1 MKRICLLCL
10 ISLLLLNPGIL
21 FSKEINSS
29 KNIHK
34 KISKPKSHELQQVAS
49 FKNKKNAERFVKTLS
64 NKGQE
69 AVIKKSLTRDKKVVY
84 RVFVKEVKNS
94 HEKPSSQNRAKQ
106 ELALEKKAI
115 EERYTDA
122 QASLSKR
129 AESSKNVS
137 AAVEKDQIAIFKVFD
152 KIEDA
157 EKLTRKL
164 REDGYKVTIRSVA
177 EKDDKIV
184 YTVFAE
190 NLSKKQNI
198 TMLPSEIRQEATSE
212 KTSLEG
218 KATGRERIYTA
229 RKDPSSDAILPARMV
244 KPATSGATEPVESK
258 PPAVKQMTA
267 QMSGASTVAASSVAS
282 QQAPVTT
289 QPSVN
294 DKQPA
299 VTDQDRPSEAVFGR
313 QNRSIHPFLTITE
326 YYTDNAF
333 STNDDKK
340 SDFITVLSPGIW
352 LIVPVELEK
361 MSTVDTSTLS
371 PGGLSISRYPADAF
385 KRYQAYLSYVANIE
399 LHSRDSNELNFVAHK
414 AEGLLQYNLRGG
426 LSLELL
432 DQFEFSHDDFG
443 TGISSSSSEDELV
456 KYKTNLLSFIATYRL
471 SERFNLRAGYA
482 NYIVRYD
489 HDTNEFR
496 DRDDNAFSGYI
507 FYKFKPK
514 TSFFVQYDFIDIQ
527 YKKDTV
533 SNSKEYHYLGGL
545 QWDMT
550 AKSSGTIKAGYGF
563 KDFNESDAEDSK
575 DFIMELQLSHRF
587 TPKTS
592 MTLTASRTTNETNI
606 STTDYI
612 LSTRIGVGYVQMLT
626 SKLTADIQ
634 LAYTNDIYRQ
644 DLTYE
649 DRTDQLN
656 DKYYTASFSLR
667 HKVKTWLETSV
678 GYLFSRRDSNF
689 SDFDYTTNSIFL
701 RATGSW

>member
-10 ISLLLLNPGIL
+10 ISLLFLSPGML
-21 FSKEINSS
+21 FSKEITSS

-34 KISKPKSHELQQVAS
+34 KISQSKSHELQQVAS
-49 FKNKKNAERFVKTLS
+49 FKNKKNAERFVKILS
-64 NKGQE
+64 KKGQE
-69 AVIKKSLTRDKKVVY
+69 AVIRKGLTGDKKVIY
-84 RVFVKEVKNS
+84 RVYAKEVKDPP
-94 HEKPSSQNRAKQ
+94 ETPPSQNRAKQ
-106 ELALEKKAI
+106 ELALDKKAI
-115 EERYTDA
+115 EEKYTAA
-122 QASLSKR
+122 QASITKRTETSKD
-129 AESSKNVS
+129 ATSTGEMNQV
-137 AAVEKDQIAIFKVFD
+137 ATFKVFD
-152 KIEDA
+152 RIEDA
-157 EKLTRKL
+157 EKLTSKL
-164 REDGYKVTIRSVA
+164 RQDGYKVTIRSVA

-190 NLSKKQNI
+190 NLSKKPDI
-198 TMLPSEIRQEATSE
+198 ATPSPEVRQEAATE
-212 KTSLEG
+212 KTSLKQKSAG
-218 KATGRERIYTA
+218 KERSYAARE
-229 RKDPSSDAILPARMV
+229 DPLSGAVL
-244 KPATSGATEPVESK
+244 PATSAVPTASEATKTAESK
-258 PPAVKQMTA
+258 PFTPKQIT
-267 QMSGASTVAASSVAS
+267 QTSVAS
-282 QQAPVTT
+282 TLAASKANQPEPVSP
-289 QPSVN
+289 QPPAN
-294 DKQPA
+294 DKTVVA
-299 VTDQDRPSEAVFGR
+299 AQDRPSEAVFGR
-313 QNRSIHPFLTITE
+313 QNRSIHPFLSITE

-333 STNDDKK
+333 SSNEDKK
-340 SDFITVLSPGIW
+340 SDFITVISPGIW
-352 LIVPVELEK
+352 LTVPVELEK
-361 MSTVDTSTLS
+361 ISTVDTSTLS
-371 PGGLSISRYPADAF
+371 PGGMSLSRYPPDAF

-399 LHSRDSNELNFVAHK
+399 LHSRDSAGLNFVGHK
-414 AEGLLQYNLRGG
+414 AEGLLQYNFRGG

-443 TGISSSSSEDELV
+443 TGISSRELD

-471 SERFNLRAGYA
+471 SERFKLRAGYA

-489 HDTNEFR
+489 DDTYEFR

-514 TSFFVQYDFIDIQ
+514 TSLFVQYEFIDVQ

-533 SNSKEYHYLGGL
+533 LNSKEYHYLGGMK
-545 QWDMT
+545 WDMT

-563 KDFNESDAEDSK
+563 KDFNESDSEDSR

-634 LAYTNDIYRQ
+634 LAYTNNIYRQ
-644 DLTYE
+644 DLTYN

-667 HKVKTWLETSV
+667 HKVKRWLETSA
-678 GYLFSRRDSNF
+678 GYLFSKRDSNF
-689 SDFDYTTNSIFL
+689 SDFDYTANSIFL

>member
-10 ISLLLLNPGIL
+10 ISLLFLSPGIL
-21 FSKEINSS
+21 FSQEINAS

-34 KISKPKSHELQQVAS
+34 KISKTKSYELQQVAS
-49 FKNKKNAERFVKTLS
+49 FKNKKNAEKFVKTLS
-64 NKGQE
+64 NKDQE
-69 AVIKKSLTRDKKVVY
+69 AVIKKGLTRDKKVIY
-84 RVFVKEVKNS
+84 RVYAKEVNNLP
-94 HEKPSSQNRAKQ
+94 ETPSSQNRTRQK
-106 ELALEKKAI
+106 LALEKKSI
-115 EERYTDA
+115 EEKYTDA
-122 QASLSKR
+122 QASLIKR

-137 AAVEKDQIAIFKVFD
+137 SAGEMDQIAIFKVFD

-157 EKLTRKL
+157 EKFTRKL
-164 REDGYKVTIRSVA
+164 REDGYKVTIHSVA

-190 NLSKKQNI
+190 NLPQKPNI
-198 TMLPSEIRQEATSE
+198 TMPPSEIRQEATSE
-212 KTSLEG
+212 KTSLEEKAIG
-218 KATGRERIYTA
+218 KESIYTA
-229 RKDPSSDAILPARMV
+229 RKDLSSDAVLPARMV
-244 KPATSGATEPVESK
+244 RPVTSGSTDPVESK
-258 PPAVKQMTA
+258 PLAAKQLTA
-267 QMSGASTVAASSVAS
+267 QISGASTAAASTAAS
-282 QQAPVTT
+282 QQAPVSP
-289 QPSVN
+289 QPLAN
-294 DKQPA
+294 DKPVVA
-299 VTDQDRPSEAVFGR
+299 AQDRPSEAVFGR

-326 YYTDNAF
+326 YFTDNAF
-333 STNDDKK
+333 GSNKDKK

-352 LIVPVELEK
+352 LTVPIELEK
-361 MSTVDTSTLS
+361 ISTVDTSTLS
-371 PGGLSISRYPADAF
+371 PGGMSLSRYPPDAF

-399 LHSRDSNELNFVAHK
+399 LHSRDSAGLNVVGHK
-414 AEGLLQYNLRGG
+414 AEGLLQYNFRGG

-443 TGISSSSSEDELV
+443 TGISSNELD

-471 SERFNLRAGYA
+471 SERFKLRAGYA

-489 HDTNEFR
+489 ENSLDFR

-514 TSFFVQYDFIDIQ
+514 TSLFVQYEFIDIQ
-527 YKKDTV
+527 YSKNTI
-533 SNSKEYHYLGGL
+533 SNSKEYHYLGGI

-563 KDFNESDAEDSK
+563 KDFTGSGVNDSK

-612 LSTRIGVGYVQMLT
+612 LSTAIGVGYVQMLT
-626 SKLTADIQ
+626 SKLSADIQ
-634 LAYTNDIYRQ
+634 LSYTNDIYRH
-644 DLTYE
+644 DLTYN

-656 DKYYTASFSLR
+656 DKFYTASFSLR
-667 HKVKTWLETSV
+667 HKVKRWLDTSV

-689 SDFDYTTNSIFL
+689 SEFDYTANSIFL

>member
-1 MKRICLLCL
+1 MKRIWLLCL
-10 ISLLLLNPGIL
+10 ISLLFLSPGIV
-21 FSKEINSS
+21 FSKEITSS

-34 KISKPKSHELQQVAS
+34 NISKSQSHELQQVAS
-49 FKNKKNAERFVKTLS
+49 FRNKKNAERFVKILS
-64 NKGQE
+64 KKGQE
-69 AVIKKSLTRDKKVVY
+69 AVIKKGLTADKKVIY
-84 RVFVKEVKNS
+84 RVYAKEVKNPP
-94 HEKPSSQNRAKQ
+94 ETPSSQNRAKQ

-115 EERYTDA
+115 EEKYTDA

-129 AESSKNVS
+129 AESSKNIS
-137 AAVEKDQIAIFKVFD
+137 TAGETDQIAIFKVFD

-164 REDGYKVTIRSVA
+164 REEGYKVTIRSVA

-190 NLSKKQNI
+190 NLPQKPNI
-198 TMLPSEIRQEATSE
+198 TMPTSEIRQEATSE
-212 KTSLEG
+212 KASLEE

-229 RKDPSSDAILPARMV
+229 RKDSSSDAVLPARMV
-244 KPATSGATEPVESK
+244 KPATSGATEPVENK
-258 PPAVKQMTA
+258 PLAAKQLT
-267 QMSGASTVAASSVAS
+267 QMSGASAAAASKGAS
-282 QQAPVTT
+282 QQEPVSS
-289 QPSVN
+289 QPPAN
-294 DKQPA
+294 DKPVVA
-299 VTDQDRPSEAVFGR
+299 DQDRPSEAVFGR
-313 QNRSIHPFLTITE
+313 QSKSVHPFLSITE

-333 STNDDKK
+333 SSNKDKK

-352 LIVPVELEK
+352 LTVPVELEK

-371 PGGLSISRYPADAF
+371 PGGMSLTRYPPDAF
-385 KRYQAYLSYVANIE
+385 KRYQAYLSYVADVE
-399 LHSRDSNELNFVAHK
+399 LHSRDSNELNFLGHK
-414 AEGLLQYNLRGG
+414 AEGLLQYNFRGG

-443 TGISSSSSEDELV
+443 TGVSSRELD

-471 SERFNLRAGYA
+471 SERFKLRAGYA

-489 HDTNEFR
+489 DASLDFR

-514 TSFFVQYDFIDIQ
+514 TSLFVQYDFIDIQ

-533 SNSKEYHYLGGL
+533 SISKEYHYLGGI

-563 KDFNESDAEDSK
+563 KDFTGTDVNDSK

-612 LSTRIGVGYVQMLT
+612 LSTAIGVGYVQMLT

-634 LAYTNDIYRQ
+634 LSYTNDIYRQ
-644 DLTYE
+644 DLTY
-649 DRTDQLN
+649 DDKTDQLN

-667 HKVKTWLETSV
+667 HKVKRWLETSV
-678 GYLFSRRDSNF
+678 GYLFSKRDSNF
-689 SDFDYTTNSIFL
+689 SDFDYTTNSLFL

>member
-1 MKRICLLCL
+1 M
-10 ISLLLLNPGIL
+10 
-21 FSKEINSS
+21 
-29 KNIHK
+29 
-34 KISKPKSHELQQVAS
+34 AS
-49 FKNKKNAERFVKTLS
+49 FKNKKNAERFVKQLS
-64 NKGQE
+64 DKHQE
-69 AVIKKSLTRDKKVVY
+69 AVIKKGLTRDKKVIY
-84 RVFVKEVKNS
+84 RVFVKEVKNPT
-94 HEKPSSQNRAKQ
+94 KTPSSQNRAKQ

-115 EERYTDA
+115 EEKYTDA
-122 QASLSKR
+122 RDSLNKS

-137 AAVEKDQIAIFKVFD
+137 TAGEMEQIAIFKVFD

-164 REDGYKVTIRSVA
+164 REEGYKVTIRSVA
-177 EKDDKIV
+177 EKDDKII

-190 NLSKKQNI
+190 NLSQKPNI
-198 TMLPSEIRQEATSE
+198 TMPPSEIRQEATSE
-212 KTSLEG
+212 RTSSEEKAIG
-218 KATGRERIYTA
+218 KERIYTA
-229 RKDPSSDAILPARMV
+229 RKDPSTDTALAPRMV

-258 PPAVKQMTA
+258 PFAAKHLTPQI
-267 QMSGASTVAASSVAS
+267 SGALTAVASKGAS
-282 QQAPVTT
+282 QQETVSPQSTA
-289 QPSVN
+289 N
-294 DKQPA
+294 DKPVVA
-299 VTDQDRPSEAVFGR
+299 DQDRPSEAVFGR
-313 QNRSIHPFLTITE
+313 QSRSVHPFLSITE

-333 STNDDKK
+333 SSKKDKK

-352 LIVPVELEK
+352 LTVPVELEK
-361 MSTVDTSTLS
+361 LSTVDTSTLS
-371 PGGLSISRYPADAF
+371 PGGLNLSRYPADTF

-399 LHSRDSNELNFVAHK
+399 LHSRDSAGLNSVGHK
-414 AEGLLQYNLRGG
+414 AEGLLQYNFRGG

-443 TGISSSSSEDELV
+443 TGITSRELD

-471 SERFNLRAGYA
+471 SERFKLRAGYA

-489 HDTNEFR
+489 DASYDFR

-514 TSFFVQYDFIDIQ
+514 TSLFVQYDFIDIQ
-527 YKKDTV
+527 YNKDTV
-533 SNSKEYHYLGGL
+533 SNSKEYHYLGGI

-563 KDFNESDAEDSK
+563 KDFTGSGVNDSK
-575 DFIMELQLSHRF
+575 DFIMELQLRHRF

-592 MTLTASRTTNETNI
+592 VTLTASRTTNETNI

-612 LSTRIGVGYVQMLT
+612 LSTAIGVGYAQMLT

-667 HKVKTWLETSV
+667 HKVKRWLDTSV
-678 GYLFSRRDSNF
+678 GYLLSRRDSNF
-689 SDFDYTTNSIFL
+689 SEFDYTTNSVFL

>member
-10 ISLLLLNPGIL
+10 ISLLFLSPGIL
-21 FSKEINSS
+21 FSKEITSS

-34 KISKPKSHELQQVAS
+34 KVSQSKSYELQQVAS
-49 FKNKKNAERFVKTLS
+49 FKNKKNAERFVKILN

-69 AVIKKSLTRDKKVVY
+69 AVIKKGLTRDKKVVY
-84 RVFVKEVKNS
+84 RVFVKEVKNPP
-94 HEKPSSQNRAKQ
+94 KNTSSQNRAKQ

-115 EERYTDA
+115 EEKYTDA
-122 QASLSKR
+122 QVSLSKR

-137 AAVEKDQIAIFKVFD
+137 AAGEMDQIAIFKVFD

-164 REDGYKVTIRSVA
+164 REEGYKVTIRSVA

-190 NLSKKQNI
+190 NLSKKPNI
-198 TMLPSEIRQEATSE
+198 TVPPSEIRQEVTSE
-212 KTSLEG
+212 KPSLEE
-218 KATGRERIYTA
+218 KATGKERIYTA
-229 RKDPSSDAILPARMV
+229 RKDPSSDTLLPARIV
-244 KPATSGATEPVESK
+244 KPATSGTTEPVESK
-258 PPAVKQMTA
+258 PLAAKQLTA
-267 QMSGASTVAASSVAS
+267 QMSGASAAAASKGAS
-282 QQAPVTT
+282 QQEPVSP
-289 QPSVN
+289 QPSAN
-294 DKQPA
+294 DKPVVA
-299 VTDQDRPSEAVFGR
+299 DQDRPSEAVFGR
-313 QNRSIHPFLTITE
+313 QSRSIHPFLSITE

-333 STNDDKK
+333 SSNKDKK
-340 SDFITVLSPGIW
+340 GEFITVLSPGIW
-352 LIVPVELEK
+352 LTVPVELEK

-371 PGGLSISRYPADAF
+371 PGGLNLSRYPPDAF

-399 LHSRDSNELNFVAHK
+399 LHSRDSAGLNFIGHK
-414 AEGLLQYNLRGG
+414 AEGLLQYNFRGG

-443 TGISSSSSEDELV
+443 TGISSRELD

-471 SERFNLRAGYA
+471 SERFKLRAGYA

-489 HDTNEFR
+489 DASFDFR
-496 DRDDNAFSGYI
+496 NRDDNAFSGYI

-514 TSFFVQYDFIDIQ
+514 TSLFVQYDFIDIQ
-527 YKKDTV
+527 YNKDTV
-533 SNSKEYHYLGGL
+533 SNSKEHHYLGGI

-563 KDFNESDAEDSK
+563 KDFTKSGVNDSK

-592 MTLTASRTTNETNI
+592 MTLAASRTTNETNI
-606 STTDYI
+606 STTNYI
-612 LSTRIGVGYVQMLT
+612 ISTAISVGYVQMLT

-667 HKVKTWLETSV
+667 HKVKRWLDTSV
-678 GYLFSRRDSNF
+678 GYLLSRRDSNF
-689 SDFDYTTNSIFL
+689 SEFDYTANSIFL

>member
-1 MKRICLLCL
+1 MKRIWLLYL
-10 ISLLLLNPGIL
+10 ISLLFLSPGIL
-21 FSKEINSS
+21 FSEEITSS
-29 KNIHK
+29 ENLYK
-34 KISKPKSHELQQVAS
+34 KVSQGKSHELQQVAS
-49 FKNKKNAERFVKTLS
+49 FKNKKNAERFVKQLS
-64 NKGQE
+64 NKNQK

-94 HEKPSSQNRAKQ
+94 PGNISSQNKTKQ
-106 ELALEKKAI
+106 EIALEKKSI
-115 EERYTDA
+115 EEKYTDA
-122 QASLSKR
+122 QTSLSKR
-129 AESSKNVS
+129 AEPSKNVS
-137 AAVEKDQIAIFKVFD
+137 ATGETDRIAVFKVFD

-157 EKLTRKL
+157 EKLTRQL

-190 NLSKKQNI
+190 NLPQKPGF
-198 TMLPSEIRQEATSE
+198 TMPPSGIGQEATSE
-212 KTSLEG
+212 KPSLEEKAIG
-218 KATGRERIYTA
+218 KERIYTA
-229 RKDPSSDAILPARMV
+229 RKDSPSVTELPPHMV
-244 KPATSGATEPVESK
+244 KPVASGATEPVESK
-258 PPAVKQMTA
+258 SFAAKQLTA
-267 QMSGASTVAASSVAS
+267 QSGGASTVAASTVAG
-282 QQAPVTT
+282 QQEPVSP
-289 QPSVN
+289 QPPAN
-294 DKQPA
+294 DNPVVA
-299 VTDQDRPSEAVFGR
+299 AQDRPSEEVFGR

-333 STNDDKK
+333 STNKDKK

-352 LIVPVELEK
+352 LTVPVELEK
-361 MSTVDTSTLS
+361 ISTVDTSTLS
-371 PGGLSISRYPADAF
+371 PGGLSLSRYPPDAF

-399 LHSRDSNELNFVAHK
+399 LHSRDSAGLNFVGHQ
-414 AEGLLQYNLRGG
+414 AEGLLQYNFRGG

-443 TGISSSSSEDELV
+443 TGISSRELD

-482 NYIVRYD
+482 NNIVRYD
-489 HDTNEFR
+489 DDTFEFR
-496 DRDDNAFSGYI
+496 DRDDNVFSGYI

-514 TSFFVQYDFIDIQ
+514 TSLFVQYEFIDIQ

-533 SNSKEYHYLGGL
+533 LNSKEYHYLGGI

-587 TPKTS
+587 TPKTA

-612 LSTRIGVGYVQMLT
+612 LSTTIGVGYVQMLT

-634 LAYTNDIYRQ
+634 LAYTNDIYRH
-644 DLTYE
+644 DLTYDE
-649 DRTDQLN
+649 RTDQLN

-667 HKVKTWLETSV
+667 HKIKRWLETSV
-678 GYLFSRRDSNF
+678 GYLFSKRDSNF

>member
-10 ISLLLLNPGIL
+10 ISVLFLSPGIL
-21 FSKEINSS
+21 FSKEITSS

-34 KISKPKSHELQQVAS
+34 KISQSKSHELQQVAS
-49 FKNKKNAERFVKTLS
+49 FKNKKNAERFVKILS

-69 AVIKKSLTRDKKVVY
+69 AVIKKGLTRDKKVIY
-84 RVFVKEVKNS
+84 RVFVKEVKNLP
-94 HEKPSSQNRAKQ
+94 ETTPSQNRVRQ
-106 ELALEKKAI
+106 ELALEKKTI
-115 EERYTDA
+115 EEKYTDA
-122 QASLSKR
+122 QASLSKL

-137 AAVEKDQIAIFKVFD
+137 VAGEMDQIAIFKVFD

-164 REDGYKVTIRSVA
+164 RGDGYKVTIRSVA

-190 NLSKKQNI
+190 KLPQKPNI
-198 TMLPSEIRQEATSE
+198 TMPPSEIRQEATSE
-212 KTSLEG
+212 KPSLEE
-218 KATGRERIYTA
+218 KATGKERIYTA
-229 RKDPSSDAILPARMV
+229 RKDPSSGTELAARMV
-244 KPATSGATEPVESK
+244 KPATSGATEPIESK
-258 PPAVKQMTA
+258 PFAAKQMTA
-267 QMSGASTVAASSVAS
+267 QMSEASTAAASKGVS
-282 QQAPVTT
+282 QQEPLSP
-289 QPSVN
+289 QPSAS
-294 DKQPA
+294 DKPA
-299 VTDQDRPSEAVFGR
+299 IAVQDRPSEAVFGR
-313 QNRSIHPFLTITE
+313 QSRSIHPFLSITE
-326 YYTDNAF
+326 SYTDNTF
-333 STNDDKK
+333 SSNKDKK

-352 LIVPVELEK
+352 LTVPVELEK
-361 MSTVDTSTLS
+361 LSTVDTSTLF
-371 PGGLSISRYPADAF
+371 PGGLSLSRYPPDAF

-399 LHSRDSNELNFVAHK
+399 LHSRDSAGLNVVDHK
-414 AEGLLQYNLRGG
+414 AEGLLQYNFRGG

-443 TGISSSSSEDELV
+443 TGISSNELE

-471 SERFNLRAGYA
+471 SERFNLRAEYA
-482 NYIVRYD
+482 NYLVRYD
-489 HDTNEFR
+489 ETSLDFR

-514 TSFFVQYDFIDIQ
+514 TSLFVQYEFIDIR
-527 YKKDTV
+527 YNKDTV
-533 SNSKEYHYLGGL
+533 SNSKEYHYLGGI

-563 KDFNESDAEDSK
+563 KDFAGLGVNDSK

-612 LSTRIGVGYVQMLT
+612 LSTKIGVGYVQMLT
-626 SKLTADIQ
+626 SKLSADIQ
-634 LAYTNDIYRQ
+634 LAYTNDIYRH
-644 DLTYE
+644 DLTFN

-656 DKYYTASFSLR
+656 DKFYTASFSLR
-667 HKVKTWLETSV
+667 HKVKRWLDTSI

-689 SDFDYTTNSIFL
+689 SEFDYTTNSIFL